1 MDPVTVITSIGQ
13 NPRPSAYVDPETKF
27 VSRTLPPA
35 QSQKMEKKLAC
46 LSLRAM
52 GAMVSLVAK
61 GTSAVRSGHQV
72 PQRGCRKRND
82 GGENEP

>member
-1 MDPVTVITSIGQ
+1 
-13 NPRPSAYVDPETKF
+13 
-27 VSRTLPPA
+27 
-35 QSQKMEKKLAC
+35 
-46 LSLRAM
+46 
-52 GAMVSLVAK
+52 MVSLVAK